1 MQQFTFSTPRVE
13 ASDEAMELGAN
24 PSCEVLWNS
33 LCVDAGIELVLVDD
47 EHRVTFVNEDARR
60 TLELG
65 DLQLPA
71 RLEDVFGGSVADILD
86 EAIAAANERDTPITV
101 PLMFRGHASRAT
113 IRRYQGGLIVCI
125 ARSMR
130 SLEIQAEMKPLPG
143 DLGRLDSLTP
153 REAEVLGFI
162 GEGYTSAEIAK
173 RLNRSIKTI
182 EWHRVSIG
190 QKLQTTSRVR
200 LALIAQQAG
209 LSRIAPSPSAH
220 R

>member
-1 MQQFTFSTPRVE
+1 MNQFTFSTPRTAAPHAETNPPAE
-13 ASDEAMELGAN
+13 A
-24 PSCEVLWNS
+24 LWNS
-33 LCVDAGIELVLVDD
+33 LCVDAGIELVLID
-47 EHRVTFVNEDARR
+47 EAHRVTFANEDARR
-60 TLELG
+60 TLDLG
-65 DLQLPA
+65 DLQFPT
-71 RLEDVFGGSVADILD
+71 RLEDVFGPSVAEILED
-86 EAIAAANERDTPITV
+86 AMATVTTRDAAVTV

-113 IRRYQGGLIVCI
+113 VRPYEGGMLVVI

-130 SLEIQAEMKPLPG
+130 ALEIHAEMKPLPG

-209 LSRIAPSPSAH
+209 LSRVFQNACPLPP